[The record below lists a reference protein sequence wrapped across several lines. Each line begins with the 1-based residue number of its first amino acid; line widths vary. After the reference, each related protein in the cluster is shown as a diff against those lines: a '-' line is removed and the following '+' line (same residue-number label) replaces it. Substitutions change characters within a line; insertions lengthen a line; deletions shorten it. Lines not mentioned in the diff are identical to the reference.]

1 MVREDP
7 DVLGGARIQLALGG
21 ARYRY
26 YLLWI
31 TKLPPGMELA
41 SIAEL
46 TLFS

>member
-1 MVREDP
+1 V
-7 DVLGGARIQLALGG
+7 
-21 ARYRY
+21 RYRY

-31 TKLPPGMELA
+31 TKLPGGMESA